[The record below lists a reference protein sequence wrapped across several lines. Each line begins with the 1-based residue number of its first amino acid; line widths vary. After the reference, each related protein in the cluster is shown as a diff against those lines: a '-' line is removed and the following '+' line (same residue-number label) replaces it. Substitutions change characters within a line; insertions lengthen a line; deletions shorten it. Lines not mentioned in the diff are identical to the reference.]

1 MEKDSKYCV
10 SNLIFT
16 FHIYLAIAVIAAVT
30 ALVFKFLQI
39 DSTPIKEVRPQ
50 TFFLTIHQIN
60 VLDTVLREKR
70 EALSYVLS
78 TLFGLGIIF
87 ASLCFFKEKIAEKL
101 ATKKEIY
108 LRSAVIFFAVISLC
122 FVFQLFADVE
132 GMFLLFPRLKEPL
145 NVFFMIILCIAITNI
160 ILSYQASD
168 TSRIGVV
175 VKALFVIVALMLSLF
190 IFSFWVFDEY
200 SMSPEDSANLSPVVY
215 PIVQQYLGKELL
227 IDFKS
232 LYGLHPYFLQAF
244 LYIFPKTVFTLSIV
258 LASLFLMSLLA
269 LAFFIFKFSQN
280 KLLAIAGFAALIYMQ
295 NFSVDGHFPM
305 NGLSFQ
311 YEAIRL
317 FFPALLLGFCWFF
330 YQNPSPKKY
339 YFSLIFFSLATIWNL
354 DSGIP
359 AFLALVVMLGYENL
373 KNQFSWKFLTL
384 HLAKSFGI
392 LATVWLV
399 LTLFLRLKYGQFP
412 NFSWLVYGQA
422 AAADF
427 GYAMLPIPKKG
438 MWQIVVLI
446 YIIGV
451 IFSIDN
457 FINKKHSAQNS
468 AILLLSVLG
477 IGLFTYFLGRS
488 HASNIT
494 HCGYPALL
502 LLIIFADK
510 FCQNLVGRK
519 FIWDS
524 KIPRIDLLILALPL
538 ILVSYF
544 SVVLF
549 FEIPINQDV
558 RNQFILTK
566 FPHSVKPYWI
576 SELNFVKA
584 NIGNS
589 ESEVRDDV
597 LMLDLNDYDYSFDLA
612 LRTKS
617 PLSSVN
623 LRHMFYQEEIDAV
636 YNLVRSQDKKWVV
649 LVEPHSREVYR
660 ILSESELENLK
671 KLLNKHYKIS
681 ARMPLGENGGVTIFE
696 RKSNVK

>member
-1 MEKDSKYCV
+1 MEKDGKYCV

-30 ALVFKFLQI
+30 ALVFKFLQL
-39 DSTPIKEVRPQ
+39 DSAPIKEVRPH

-60 VLDTVLREKR
+60 ILDAVLREKR
-70 EALSYVLS
+70 EALSYIVS
-78 TLFGLGIIF
+78 TIFGGGIIF
-87 ASLCFFKEKIAEKL
+87 TSLYFFRKKITQKL
-101 ATKKEIY
+101 ATKKENY
-108 LRSAVIFFAVISLC
+108 LRSAVIFCAIISLY
-122 FVFQLFADVE
+122 FVFQLFAEVE
-132 GMFLLFPRLKEPL
+132 GMFLLFPHFKNPL
-145 NVFFMIILCIAITNI
+145 HSFLMAILCIGMVNLI
-160 ILSYQASD
+160 IIYQAAD
-168 TSRIGVV
+168 TSKIDAII
-175 VKALFVIVALMLSLF
+175 KIIFVIVVLILSLF
-190 IFSFWVFDEY
+190 MVSFWIFDEY
-200 SMSPEDSANLSPVVY
+200 SISPEDSVNFSPVVY

-232 LYGLHPYFLQAF
+232 LYGLHPYFLQGF
-244 LYIFPKTVFTLSIV
+244 LYIFPKTILTLSIV
-258 LASLFLMSLLA
+258 LASLFLISLLA

-295 NFSVDGHFPM
+295 NFFVDGHFLM

-317 FFPALLLGFCWFF
+317 FFPSLLLGFAWFF
-330 YQNPSPKKY
+330 YQNPSSKKY
-339 YFSLIFFSLATIWNL
+339 YFSLIFFALATIWNL

-359 AFLALVVMLGYENL
+359 AFMALVVMLGYETL
-373 KNQFSWKFLTL
+373 KTKFSWKFLAI

-392 LATVWLV
+392 LATVWLM
-399 LTLFLRLKYGQFP
+399 LTLFLKVKYGQFP
-412 NFSWLVYGQA
+412 NFAWLAYGQS

-427 GYAMLPIPKKG
+427 GYAMLPIPKQG

-451 IFSIDN
+451 ILSIDN

-510 FCQNLVGRK
+510 FCQNLVDRK

-538 ILVSYF
+538 VLVSYF
-544 SVVLF
+544 SVILF
-549 FEIPINQDV
+549 FEIPSNQDI
-558 RNQFILTK
+558 RKHLILTK
-566 FPHSVKPYWI
+566 IPHSKPYWI
-576 SELNFVKA
+576 SEKDFIKQ
-584 NIGNS
+584 NIGPS

-597 LMLDLNDYDYSFDLA
+597 LMLALNDYEYALDLE
-612 LRTKS
+612 LHTKS
-617 PLSSVN
+617 PLNLVN
-623 LRHMFYQEEIDAV
+623 LRHMFYQEELDVV
-636 YNLVRSQDKKWVV
+636 YNLISSQDKKWVV
-649 LVEPHSREVYR
+649 LVEPYGREVYK

-671 KLLNKHYKIS
+671 KLLNKHYNIS
-681 ARMPLGENGGVTIFE
+681 AKMPLGENGGVTIFE
-696 RKSNVK
+696 KNQTSNK